1 MQRGVSTPSRQLA
14 SIVGPVVLGVR
25 TLGTFA
31 SFNWPRRQRLQVTAH
46 ACAAD
51 PTALNPQYPARR
63 QHLCAEQCG
72 SSSGAPSTTV
82 SLNMIWPLAWAYLR
96 GTCGGCSEIT
106 WVRHRTNSLGQGAP
120 ISLDACWTKLTSPCV
135 TSPSRLSSPAL
146 PSSN

>member
-1 MQRGVSTPSRQLA
+1 MQRGVSTPSRQPA

-31 SFNWPRRQRLQVTAH
+31 RFNWPRRQRLQVNAH

-51 PTALNPQYPARR
+51 PTALNPEYPPRR

-72 SSSGAPSTTV
+72 SSSGSPSTTV

-96 GTCGGCSEIT
+96 GNSDVRSELMSI
-106 WVRHRTNSLGQGAP
+106 RH
-120 ISLDACWTKLTSPCV
+120 
-135 TSPSRLSSPAL
+135 
-146 PSSN
+146 